1 MEAKNVWNQFLDLPP
16 EAQKEAADFIAFLQT
31 RYLKLQ
37 TGIKEKKRSLRDEAF
52 VGMWEDREDMKDSAI
67 WVRNLREKE
76 WNPIK

>member
-1 MEAKNVWNQFLDLPP
+1 MEAKNIWNQFLSLPP

-37 TGIKEKKRSLRDEAF
+37 TGSKGKKRSLRDEGF
-52 VGMWEDREDMKDSAI
+52 VGMWEDREDMKDSAV